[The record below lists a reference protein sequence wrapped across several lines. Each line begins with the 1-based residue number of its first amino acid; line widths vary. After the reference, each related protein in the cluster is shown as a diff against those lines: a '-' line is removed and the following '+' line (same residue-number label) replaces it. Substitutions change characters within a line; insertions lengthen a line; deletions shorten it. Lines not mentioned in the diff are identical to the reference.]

1 MPMPA
6 SKVPQC
12 RAELPLL
19 GCWRALNRQWGC
31 SLGFVSSFANVSARS
46 LGLWR
51 SPHGTHGT
59 CHWHDGPG
67 PGPPGRAHSARGTV
81 PLSDRRHSRLEKK
94 MGVLKPKEMAVC
106 LQVPRHGP
114 KSALA

>member
-19 GCWRALNRQWGC
+19 GCPEGPEPAMGLC
-31 SLGFVSSFANVSARS
+31 SLGFVSSFANVSAGS
-46 LGLWR
+46 LGRWR

-67 PGPPGRAHSARGTV
+67 PPGRAHSVRGTV
-81 PLSDRRHSRLEKK
+81 PLSDGRHSRLKK

-114 KSALA
+114 YSALA